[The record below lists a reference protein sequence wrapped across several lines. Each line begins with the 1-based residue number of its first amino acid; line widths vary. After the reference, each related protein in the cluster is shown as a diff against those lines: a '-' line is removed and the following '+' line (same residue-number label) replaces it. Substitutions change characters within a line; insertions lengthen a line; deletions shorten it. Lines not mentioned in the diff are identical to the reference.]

1 MVSCIGLVLGFQS
14 SSNLA
19 AAYGVAVTMTMV
31 ITAVLLFVVVKEQWQ
46 WRTCNALFMCGG
58 FLIIDLAFFA
68 ANIFKIPQGG
78 WFPLVIGAVVFAAM
92 TTWKRGREMIAA
104 RLHVDDISTETFVN
118 SIAEHPS
125 TRVPGTAVFL
135 HSLAGSVPP
144 ALIANLKHNHV
155 LHERVVLVALPT
167 EDVPHVHPVARAEVQ
182 SYREEFYQL
191 ILHLGFMDEHNVPQ
205 LLENIVMAEF
215 GFNPQDTTYFLGRVT
230 LLITEQSGMACWRKH
245 LFALMV
251 HNARSAALYFK
262 IPPER
267 VIEVGIQIEF

>member
-1 MVSCIGLVLGFQS
+1 MF
-14 SSNLA
+14 
-19 AAYGVAVTMTMV
+19 
-31 ITAVLLFVVVKEQWQ
+31 
-46 WRTCNALFMCGG
+46 
-58 FLIIDLAFFA
+58 
-68 ANIFKIPQGG
+68 
-78 WFPLVIGAVVFAAM
+78 
-92 TTWKRGREMIAA
+92 AA